1 MTIKKEISGTGVALV
16 TPFTTS
22 DNIDFTALEK
32 LVNHVI
38 DGGVDFLVPLGTTGE
53 TPTLSKE
60 EKLEVLNC
68 VTETV
73 AERVPIVV
81 GVGGNHTREVV
92 ENIQKMDM
100 LAIDAILSVNPYY
113 NKPNQRG
120 LYEHFSEVALASDVP
135 VILYNIQGRTG
146 VNLATDTLLQLAADF
161 PHIIGVKEASGNMM
175 QIMEVIKNRPK
186 GFKVISGDD
195 NLTLAILAAGGDGV
209 ISVVGNAFPK
219 TLSDM
224 VRLMLEE
231 KDFIKAQKLH
241 YEMFDIVNM
250 LFTDGSPGGI
260 KALLEH
266 MGMMKNNL
274 RLPLVKVN
282 KTLNSDLKEFLTT
295 TKLR

>member
-1 MTIKKEISGTGVALV
+1 MTEKKEIFGTGVALV
-16 TPFTTS
+16 TPFTNS
-22 DNIDFTALEK
+22 DNIDFNALEN
-32 LVNHVI
+32 LVNHI
-38 DGGVDFLVPLGTTGE
+38 IEGGVDFLVPLGTTGE

-68 VTETV
+68 VTETT
-73 AERVPIVV
+73 ADRVPIVV
-81 GVGGNHTREVV
+81 GVGGNHTKEVV

-100 LAIDAILSVNPYY
+100 LKIDAILSVNPYY

-120 LYEHFSEVALASDVP
+120 LYEHFSEVAIASDVP
-135 VILYNIQGRTG
+135 IILYNIQGRTG
-146 VNLATDTLLQLAADF
+146 VNLSTDTLLQLATDF

-175 QIMEVIKNRPK
+175 QIMEVINKRPK

-195 NLTLAILAAGGDGV
+195 NLTLPILAAGGDGV

-224 VRLMLEE
+224 VRLMLNE
-231 KDFIKAQKLH
+231 KDFVKAQKLH
-241 YEMFDIVNM
+241 YELFDIVNM
-250 LFTDGSPGGI
+250 LFADGSPGGI
-260 KALLEH
+260 KALMEH

-282 KTLNSDLKEFLTT
+282 KTLNADLKNFVSS
-295 TKLR
+295 TKLK